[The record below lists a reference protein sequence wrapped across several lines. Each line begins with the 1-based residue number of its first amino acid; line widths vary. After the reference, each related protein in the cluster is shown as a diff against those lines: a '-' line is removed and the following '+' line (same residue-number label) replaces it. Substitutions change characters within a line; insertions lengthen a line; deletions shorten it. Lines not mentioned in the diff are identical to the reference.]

1 MNYCFDMLFYKDGN
15 VNAVGWAIPTDT
27 KNTVEPLIYDQ
38 DGKLVPCTFLHTR
51 RPDVGM
57 TLFNDRKLDLFGT
70 YLQIPVSNGNPL
82 KVVFQEIE
90 EGKEEPV
97 DTLEAQIDV
106 QKLIDQEKYEKSL
119 RFKIESFFKS
129 EDKKAFFRKAKNKL
143 LDEDNKNYQ
152 IWYEKHKATEEELR
166 EQKVHQF
173 DYAPLVSIVVP
184 AYNTPI
190 PYLKQMVASVKAQT
204 YSNWQLCIANGS
216 GMNAELC
223 RALQRYADQDPRIK
237 WARLKENRG
246 ISGNTNVALKLAD
259 GEIIVLMDHDDMI
272 APNAL
277 YEVVAAFNE
286 NPKTDAVYSDEDK
299 FETKKSA
306 HYDPHFKSDFNID
319 LLCCNNYIC
328 HLFAVR
334 KSIAFEVGGFH
345 SEYDGAQ
352 DHDFILR
359 CVEKSRYVAHI
370 PKILYSWRCHRNSTS
385 ENPESKLYA
394 FEAGQK
400 AIEAYYQRQGIPGTV
415 KAGPLFGW
423 YKTEFH
429 LTEHPLVSVLIPTK
443 DHIDDLETCVNS
455 LLTKATYDNY
465 ELIIIENNSTEPSTF
480 AYYKDLEKKDKR
492 IKVVYWDGPFNY
504 SAINNFGAKYASG
517 EYYLLLNNDVELI
530 TPEIFE
536 SMLGYC
542 MREDVGIVGAKL
554 FYPDNTIQHAGVLV
568 GAGGV
573 ADHVFKDMDMYEPGY
588 MGRAISSQDMTCV
601 TGACLMIKKSVFEE
615 VGGLTEEFAVAYN
628 DVDLCLKVIETG
640 KLVVFDAFVSLYHYE
655 SKSRGYEDTPE
666 KLMRFSKE
674 MELLSTRWDHRLD
687 GDPYYN
693 KNLSL
698 VNGYY
703 KLEKVK
709 EEGKEEV

>member
-70 YLQIPVSNGNPL
+70 YLQIPVNNGNPL
-82 KVVFQEIE
+82 KVVFREIE

-97 DTLEAQIDV
+97 DTLETQIDV
-106 QKLIDQEKYEKSL
+106 QKLMDQEKYEKSL

-152 IWYEKHKATEEELR
+152 LWYEAHKATEEELR

-359 CVEKSRYVAHI
+359 CVEKSRHVAHI

-480 AYYKDLEKKDKR
+480 AYYKDLEKRDKR

-573 ADHVFKDMDMYEPGY
+573 ADHVFKNMDMYEPGY